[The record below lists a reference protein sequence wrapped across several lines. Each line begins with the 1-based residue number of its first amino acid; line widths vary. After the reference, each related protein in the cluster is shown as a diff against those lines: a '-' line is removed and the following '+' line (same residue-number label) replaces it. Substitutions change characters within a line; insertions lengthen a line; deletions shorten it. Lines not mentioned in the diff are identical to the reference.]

1 MAPSIIEG
9 MSGAGFYSLDE
20 AMRLVENAMEAVSGL
35 VAGERWKLNGD
46 ELLNLSLGVEKLSRK
61 TWAAQ
66 VQLTDELDQ
75 QGVATARSVS
85 STAALLRETL
95 RISPGE
101 ASARVAAAR
110 ATQPQDLPSGG
121 ERPAQRPI
129 LGVAI
134 DSGDVSVDHVRTIV
148 STLRRLPDA
157 LPAEVV
163 SEAERVLVENALIQ
177 DPEQLK
183 KLARHLECVLDPDG
197 TPPDDTAARSKMELT
212 IGSRSTATGLTGIHG
227 YLNDLGVAALRA
239 VIDPLAAPKPAVDG
253 SKDPRPAATRR
264 AHALVEVLEYVLRTG
279 GNTDNPLPETAGV
292 RPHIT
297 VTLDWDILK
306 QQARG
311 AVLDDGHRLSPA
323 DTRRLLCDAG
333 VIPAVLGGAGEVL
346 DLGRSSRTFG
356 TAIRRAITVRDRG
369 CSFPG
374 CTRPPNWCDA
384 HHLKWWARDLGETSY
399 QNGTLLCAFHH
410 TEIHRGDWR
419 IQPGPDGVPEFVP
432 PKWLDREQKPRRN
445 TVHHIDPPTITD
457 G

>member
-1 MAPSIIEG
+1 M
-9 MSGAGFYSLDE
+9 
-20 AMRLVENAMEAVSGL
+20 
-35 VAGERWKLNGD
+35 
-46 ELLNLSLGVEKLSRK
+46 
-61 TWAAQ
+61 
-66 VQLTDELDQ
+66 
-75 QGVATARSVS
+75 
-85 STAALLRETL
+85 
-95 RISPGE
+95 
-101 ASARVAAAR
+101 
-110 ATQPQDLPSGG
+110 
-121 ERPAQRPI
+121 
-129 LGVAI
+129 
-134 DSGDVSVDHVRTIV
+134 
-148 STLRRLPDA
+148 
-157 LPAEVV
+157 
-163 SEAERVLVENALIQ
+163 
-177 DPEQLK
+177 
-183 KLARHLECVLDPDG
+183 DPDG

-212 IGSRSTATGLTGIHG
+212 IGSRSTTTGLTGIHG

-279 GNTDNPLPETAGV
+279 GNADNPLPETAGV

-346 DLGRSSRTFG
+346 DLGRSSRTFS
-356 TAIRRAITVRDRG
+356 TAIRRAITIRDRG

-374 CTRPPNWCDA
+374 CSRPPNWCDA
-384 HHLKWWARDLGETSY
+384 HHVKWWARDLGETSY
-399 QNGTLLCAFHH
+399 QNGTLLCSFHH

-432 PKWLDREQKPRRN
+432 PKWLDSAQKPRRN
-445 TVHHIDPPTITD
+445 TAHHIHHYTAPDQ
-457 G
+457 